1 MTKTSSFFEEKLAK
15 ICFKKGKNNS
25 SQSVYLL
32 FKKRFTRF
40 ERLAMSVSLS
50 NTEPSVSK

>member
-15 ICFKKGKNNS
+15 ICFKKEKNNN